1 MKDKEYDAIYD
12 GLIRGRVDAAIKV
25 IQFAEE
31 LLVSMLEDGE
41 AGKYEGDADKAVNL
55 LYALN
60 SELKNESLWLVSA
73 DDE

>member
-12 GLIRGRVDAAIKV
+12 GIIRGRVDAANKA

-31 LLVSMLEDGE
+31 LLISILEDGD
-41 AGKYEGDADKAVNL
+41 AGKYESDADKAMSL

-60 SELKNESLWLVSA
+60 SELKNKSLWLVSA
-73 DDE
+73 DNE

>member
-12 GLIRGRVDAAIKV
+12 GIIRGRVDAAIKV

-41 AGKYEGDADKAVNL
+41 AGK
-55 LYALN
+55 
-60 SELKNESLWLVSA
+60 
-73 DDE
+73 